1 MSDRIIVKSDYLYT
15 SRIAQSA
22 KGSKHNVH
30 LFYHHLCSTNL
41 ASSSSLSLSKLAL
54 LVQGEDEHN
63 HSLSRFDGALDPLT
77 CFRAVPTTVLFTLVA
92 KRNEQSVSP
101 RCAPS
106 GERLHNISVLLEPIH
121 QSSSSPTSDL

>member
-1 MSDRIIVKSDYLYT
+1 MST
-15 SRIAQSA
+15 
-22 KGSKHNVH
+22 
-30 LFYHHLCSTNL
+30 CSTITSAVPTLLHHPAL
-41 ASSSSLSLSKLAL
+41 AYPKLAL